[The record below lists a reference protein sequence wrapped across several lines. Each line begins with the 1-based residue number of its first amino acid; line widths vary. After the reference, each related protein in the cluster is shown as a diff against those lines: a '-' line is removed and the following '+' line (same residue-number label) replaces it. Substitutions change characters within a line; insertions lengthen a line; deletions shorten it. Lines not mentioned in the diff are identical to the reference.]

1 MHGNDAGTD
10 DGIDTA
16 GSRARTVAG
25 RWPPADDCDDD
36 RSRGSDAEAG
46 GRSRRGFL
54 AAASAS
60 ALAATAGCLDTSPIA
75 NALGSDSGRE
85 AYTVGMI
92 QSESGSLAAFGRRNE
107 RGLRNALTSI
117 NAVGIGANDDPLVV
131 ELENDD
137 STVEGGVSAAARL
150 VEQVEVPMLLGS
162 IGSGVTRSIH
172 EEVVS
177 ESDVVQV
184 SQHSTAAALSEFPDL
199 LRAAPSGN
207 ALGVALAN
215 LVADG
220 GYDSVA
226 MTWIDNDYGAS
237 LSDVFANAYD
247 GTIAYDDSHPQG
259 GETFVED
266 LEAMRDSGAD
276 AWLFL
281 TYGSEFATMVTEA
294 YERGYHEEVDYFG
307 AESTLS
313 DQVLANT
320 PEGSQESLVGVTQ
333 SAPVE
338 QDSYRAFRDE
348 FRSIWGTDPSVW
360 AAYTYD
366 AVTLAAIAIE
376 AAEAFTGPAIGDVVR
391 DVTRPEGETVFSFE
405 AAKDVLQDGGTAA
418 DVNYEGVSGPLDLDE
433 NGDPQGFFQ
442 VFEVEDHEYQ
452 FTDFITG

>member
-1 MHGNDAGTD
+1 
-10 DGIDTA
+10 
-16 GSRARTVAG
+16 
-25 RWPPADDCDDD
+25 
-36 RSRGSDAEAG
+36 
-46 GRSRRGFL
+46 
-54 AAASAS
+54 
-60 ALAATAGCLDTSPIA
+60 
-75 NALGSDSGRE
+75 
-85 AYTVGMI
+85 
-92 QSESGSLAAFGRRNE
+92 
-107 RGLRNALTSI
+107 
-117 NAVGIGANDDPLVV
+117 
-131 ELENDD
+131 
-137 STVEGGVSAAARL
+137 
-150 VEQVEVPMLLGS
+150 MLLGS
-162 IGSGVTRSIH
+162 IGSGVTRRIH

-184 SQHSTAAALSEFPDL
+184 SQHSTAAALSEFPAL
-199 LRAAPSGN
+199 LRTAPSGN

-266 LEAMRDSGAD
+266 LEAMRASGAD
-276 AWLFL
+276 AWLFV

-294 YERGYHEEVDYFG
+294 YERGYHEAVDYFG

-320 PEGSQESLVGVTQ
+320 PAGSQESLVGVTQ

-338 QDSYRAFRDE
+338 QDSYRAFRE
-348 FRSIWGTDPSVW
+348 KFRSIWGTEPSVW

-376 AAEAFTGPAIGDVVR
+376 AADEFTGAAIGDVVR
-391 DVTRPEGETVFSFE
+391 DVTRPEGESVFSFE
-405 AAKDVLQDGGTAA
+405 AAKRVLRDGGTPA

-442 VFEVEDHEYQ
+442 VFEVEDHEYR